1 MFEDPDDGEATRSIV
16 STRAILLVSAPADLA
31 KRCRAAAARAKV
43 LVAYECDLATL
54 TNTAA
59 EHKPLAILF
68 PEHIYDFDSAEFD
81 ALARDIQAIVVAL
94 EPDLGDEE
102 LVARLDD
109 ALLRAELL
117 RQPEASSGRYAVVP
131 ETHRRPKRR

>member
-1 MFEDPDDGEATRSIV
+1 MSEEPDDGEATRSII
-16 STRAILLVSAPADLA
+16 SPRSILLVSAPTDIA

-43 LVAYECDLATL
+43 LFAYECDLATL
-54 TNTAA
+54 TNMAA
-59 EHKPLAILF
+59 ERKPLAIIF

-81 ALARDIQAIVVAL
+81 ALARDIQATIVAL
-94 EPDLGDEE
+94 EPGLSDDE

-109 ALLRAELL
+109 AFLRAELL